1 MRKTNEQS
9 IKEVISELFESN
21 HMKGKLAEVDVIN
34 NWEQLVGPLIAKQTE
49 KMYFFKGKL
58 FLHISSPPLRTEL
71 NYTRS
76 KIVEVV
82 NAYAKQELIE
92 DVVVR

>member
-9 IKEVISELFESN
+9 IKEVISELFEAN
-21 HMKGKLAEVDVIN
+21 HMKGKLAEVNVIN

-49 KMYFFKGKL
+49 KIYFYKGKL
-58 FLHISSPPLRTEL
+58 VLQITSPALRTEL
-71 NYTRS
+71 NYTRQ
-76 KIVEVV
+76 KLVEIV
-82 NAYAKQELIE
+82 NNYANQSLID